1 MEAREARD
9 RARVTPDDIA
19 KLVTGY
25 TYTYAT
31 EYDIQA
37 ALHRLLVDAGANVAR
52 EVKTSAGRIDLTV
65 DRIGIEVKTKGP
77 ASGVRSQLARYALT
91 GDFDHLLLITTRS
104 QHTPCAGD
112 YQTHAGPVPVRVVV
126 LNR

>member
-37 ALHRLLVDAGANVAR
+37 ALHRLLVDAGARRLPQA
-52 EVKTSAGRIDLTV
+52 K
-65 DRIGIEVKTKGP
+65 KP
-77 ASGVRSQLARYALT
+77 
-91 GDFDHLLLITTRS
+91 
-104 QHTPCAGD
+104 
-112 YQTHAGPVPVRVVV
+112 
-126 LNR
+126 